1 MKRLLIK
8 ALVLTAGIIM
18 GLLLFFPWNNASE
31 TLLSVASRVMAD
43 NGIFVTV
50 KDSEVSGVFSKNF
63 TYRGINADF
72 PVFRITLREATL
84 TPSIISSLFS
94 GKRSCHITVGRGSLV
109 PVTRQPLEWN
119 SGEAELTLTQEGLLL
134 EDISFTGK
142 TSITG
147 FMEISRVT
155 MKIARAK
162 LLLKVQPELDRV
174 LEMISRTGMLPLS
187 KIKNGEWR
195 IER

>member
-50 KDSEVSGVFSKNF
+50 KDSEVSGIFSKNF

-94 GKRSCHITVGRGSLV
+94 GKRSWGSLV